1 MNVDINFGVIINNFN
16 SLFSFPA
23 KEKKNTIMDQSI
35 GYDLAF
41 FHKKS
46 FYMPVVFITPTAQEN
61 FNYEGSLILF
71 NLKFKDL

>member
-1 MNVDINFGVIINNFN
+1 
-16 SLFSFPA
+16 
-23 KEKKNTIMDQSI
+23 MDQSI